1 MSFRHSRFFKD
12 YLDCSCEYCQKEV
25 SKKNLVE
32 SRLKEAEMVEKEE
45 TLDEAEAQ
53 EIVKARREIF
63 NGEKL
68 KKSEGP
74 GYNELGLRKLRQI
87 YDPNLSNP
95 SLSKLITRCW
105 SNVQD
110 WRKEQEKQDKLKF
123 KKIEKSMK

>member
-25 SKKNLVE
+25 SKKNLAE
-32 SRLKEAEMVEKEE
+32 SRLKEDEMVEKEE
-45 TLDEAEAQ
+45 TLDEVEAQ

-74 GYNELGLRKLRQI
+74 GYNELGLRKLRQT

-95 SLSKLITRCW
+95 SLPRLIIRC
-105 SNVQD
+105 
-110 WRKEQEKQDKLKF
+110 
-123 KKIEKSMK
+123 